1 MVQKLI
7 FLYLS
12 WTKKCNFISK
22 CKKKELIKACAFFSG
37 EAKNEN
43 VGGGGGYFS
52 DKISN
57 EIYYNN
63 GFGYFSSVNKLGL
76 PNVSGIADP
85 FDVDG
90 DGDMDMIITQ
100 DGM

>member
-1 MVQKLI
+1 MDGDGYPDIVRR
-7 FLYLS
+7 
-12 WTKKCNFISK
+12 
-22 CKKKELIKACAFFSG
+22 
-37 EAKNEN
+37 N

-57 EIYYNN
+57 EVYYNN

-90 DGDMDMIITQ
+90 DGDMDMIITTGW
-100 DGM
+100 DVVYLPGSIASFTTNLWLNE